1 MGEGEA
7 IMAISSPGIGSNID
21 VNSLVSQLMALERRP
36 LDALNKRKS
45 FYNDEVSA
53 YGKISS
59 DLSGFQSAVAALK
72 NTSSFNVFTAVAADA
87 TLLTASADSTASATN
102 HSITVTQLAQAQK
115 LFSAAFADTTIT
127 TLGTGSLTFN
137 NGNGATPF
145 VVTID
150 ATNNTLAGIVN
161 AVNSASGNFGVSASI
176 VNDGTGNRLLF
187 SPNSTGAANALTVSV
202 VDNDG
207 TNFDNLGLSRLSY
220 VTGGLNLAQTQVAQN
235 AIITV
240 DGLAGISKASNTI
253 SDVIQGVTLNLLKGG
268 GISTTLNVAV
278 DTTTIT
284 TNVTG
289 VVTAYNKLISDMKDL
304 HKKGGALE
312 ADNTVLSIQSQL
324 LSVFNTPAAIS
335 GNAYN
340 YLAQVGLSLKSD
352 GTLALDSTAFQGA
365 LSSKLNDVTKLFTD
379 STQGFMQRFYSKTLQ
394 LLQPN
399 GVVDSQNQGLNSQI
413 SSLGVQ
419 IDQMQTR
426 LTLTEAR
433 LRKQYAA
440 LDAMLGT
447 MSQMSTLLAKL

>member
-1 MGEGEA
+1 
-7 IMAISSPGIGSNID
+7 MAISSPGIGSNID

-36 LDALNKRKS
+36 LDALNQRKS
-45 FYNDEVSA
+45 FYNDELSA

-59 DLSGFQSAVAALK
+59 DLAGFQSAVGALK

-87 TLLTASADSTASATN
+87 TQLTASADSTASATN
-102 HSITVTQLAQAQK
+102 HSISITQLAQAQK
-115 LFSAAFADTTIT
+115 LFSAAFADTSIT
-127 TLGTGSLTFN
+127 TLGTGTLTFN

-145 VVTID
+145 TVTID
-150 ATNNTLAGIVN
+150 STNNTLAGIVS

-176 VNDGTGNRLLF
+176 VNDGTGNRLLLT
-187 SPNSTGAANALTVSV
+187 PNTTGAANALTISV
-202 VDNDG
+202 ADNDG
-207 TNFDNLGLSRLSY
+207 TNLDNLGLSRLSY
-220 VTGGLNLAQTQVAQN
+220 VSGGLNLAQTQVAQN
-235 AIITV
+235 ALITV

-268 GISTTLNVAV
+268 GAATTVNVAIDSTTISSNVSS
-278 DTTTIT
+278 
-284 TNVTG
+284 
-289 VVTAYNKLISDMKDL
+289 VVTAYNKLIGDMKDL
-304 HKKGGALE
+304 HKKGGTLE

-324 LSVFNTPAAIS
+324 LSVFNTASNIS
-335 GNAYN
+335 GNAYS

-379 STQGFMQRFYSKTLQ
+379 SSEGYMQRFYSKTLQ
-394 LLQPN
+394 LLQAD
-399 GVVDSQNQGLNSQI
+399 GVVDSQNKGLNSRI

-433 LRKQYAA
+433 LRKQYSS
-440 LDAMLGT
+440 LDAMLGS
-447 MSQMSTLLAKL
+447 MSQLSSLLARI